1 LAHALAI
8 ALEVIRV
15 PALRRRQVELEIAI
29 AAMRLEKELEA
40 GALPEFVRAALAC
53 ERRRDERLRSLDPPA
68 GPQPAGIRADDA
80 RLDFRNSRGGMIGMR
95 HELMRLHEVPCVLR
109 ARAAR
114 GSAMSKYQ
122 SDLLRLLDER
132 GYIHQLTDPEGLD
145 ALARRQ
151 VVPGYIGFDATAPS
165 L

>member
-1 LAHALAI
+1 RALALREAAHRNRGVEDREAAAETHRAFGLARERPLAHALAI

-29 AAMRLEKELEA
+29 AALRLEKELEA

-80 RLDFRNSRGGMIGMR
+80 RLDLRNSRGGVIGLR
-95 HELMRLHEVPCVLR
+95 HVLTR
-109 ARAAR
+109 
-114 GSAMSKYQ
+114 Y
-122 SDLLRLLDER
+122 
-132 GYIHQLTDPEGLD
+132 H
-145 ALARRQ
+145 
-151 VVPGYIGFDATAPS
+151 
-165 L
+165 